1 MKIFEKG
8 SSVHA
13 TDVYFVKSN
22 KLYTDEAKTNKAI
35 AADVLKSVASGRMF
49 VNVGTNFDF
58 VTSVKLDG
66 TKVVVGSTEY
76 TVPTSL
82 S

>member
-8 SSVHA
+8 SNVHA
-13 TDVYFVKSN
+13 TDVYFVKSS
-22 KLYTDEAKTNKAI
+22 KLYVDAAKTVQAI
-35 AADVLKSVASGRMF
+35 AADALKSIKSGRML
-49 VNVGTNFDF
+49 VDDGTNLNT
-58 VTSVKLDG
+58 VTYVKSDG

-82 S
+82 D

>member
-13 TDVYFVKSN
+13 TDVYFVKSS
-22 KLYTDEAKTNKAI
+22 KLYVDAAKTVQAI
-35 AADVLKSVASGRMF
+35 AADVLKSIKSGRML
-49 VNVGTNFDF
+49 VDDGTNLNT
-58 VTSVKLDG
+58 VTSVKSDG

-82 S
+82 D

>member
-13 TDVYFVKSN
+13 TDVYFVKSS
-22 KLYTDEAKTNKAI
+22 KLYVDEAKTVQAI
-35 AADVLKSVASGRMF
+35 AADVLKSIATGRML
-49 VNVGTNFDF
+49 VNDGTNLNT
-58 VTSVKLDG
+58 VTLVKLDG
-66 TKVVVGSTEY
+66 TKVTVGATDY